1 MLMPESSVLRAARAL
16 GAGLLLALGSHAATA
31 QMLPATNGQPV
42 DFMTLT
48 SIEAPTKKMAK
59 LLFAPAF
66 DGRTEVQLASVGA
79 FSSATILEQL
89 RQNNETL
96 TKTLGELSVAGWELI
111 QVSPAPLTAD
121 KGVITT
127 RYLLRKA
134 RN

>member
-1 MLMPESSVLRAARAL
+1 MPASFLFRAARAL
-16 GAGLLLALGSHAATA
+16 GTGLLLVLSSYAASA

-66 DGRTEVQLASVGA
+66 NGRTEVQLASVGA
-79 FSSATILEQL
+79 FSTATILEQL

-111 QVSPAPLTAD
+111 QVSPAPLTVD
-121 KGVITT
+121 KDVVTT

-134 RN
+134 KN

>member
-1 MLMPESSVLRAARAL
+1 MRASSIS
-16 GAGLLLALGSHAATA
+16 LLLALGSHAAAA
-31 QMLPATNGQPV
+31 QMLPAANGQPL

-66 DGRTEVQLASVGA
+66 KGRTEVQLESVGA
-79 FSSATILEQL
+79 LSTATLLEQL

-96 TKTLGELSVAGWELI
+96 TRALGELSAAGWELI
-111 QVSPAPLTAD
+111 QVSPAPLTVD
-121 KGVITT
+121 KDVFVT

-134 RN
+134 KS

>member
-1 MLMPESSVLRAARAL
+1 MPSLFSFRAVRAL
-16 GAGLLLALGSHAATA
+16 GAGLLVALGSHAASA
-31 QMLPATNGQPV
+31 QMLPATNGQPL

-66 DGRTEVQLASVGA
+66 NGRTEIQLESVGA
-79 FSSATILEQL
+79 FSTATILEQL

-96 TKTLGELSVAGWELI
+96 TKALGELSAAGWELI
-111 QVSPAPLTAD
+111 QVSPAPLTVD
-121 KGVITT
+121 KDVVTT

-134 RN
+134 KN

>member
-1 MLMPESSVLRAARAL
+1 MLLSFIFRAGRAL
-16 GAGLLLALGSHAATA
+16 ALVLLLALGSQSAAA
-31 QMLPATNGQPV
+31 QLLPSANAQKH

-66 DGRTEVQLASVGA
+66 NGHTEIQLRTVGA
-79 FSSATILEQL
+79 LSSNAVLEQL

-96 TKTLGELSVAGWELI
+96 TQTLGELSAAGWELI
-111 QVSPAPLTAD
+111 QVSPAPLAFD
-121 KGVITT
+121 KDVATT

-134 RN
+134 KS

>member
-1 MLMPESSVLRAARAL
+1 MPPFLNFRTGRAL
-16 GAGLLLALGSHAATA
+16 GAGLLLALSSHAASA
-31 QMLPATNGQPV
+31 QMLPAANGQPV

-66 DGRTEVQLASVGA
+66 NGRTEVQLESVGA
-79 FSSATILEQL
+79 FSTATILEQL

-111 QVSPAPLTAD
+111 QVSPAPLTVD
-121 KGVITT
+121 KDVVTT

-134 RN
+134 KS